1 MISSDKIILVEGKD
15 EIGFFTALCEKE
27 ELQEYQIIEVGGVDK
42 FKNELPVII
51 NDRNFDDVTS
61 IGIIRDADGSI
72 NAALQ
77 SIKAILEKNGLS
89 APDGHS
95 SIKAVEN
102 RKIGLFIMPG
112 NRDEGMLENLVLDS
126 VSNSPVKIQAD
137 RYIENLKNA
146 LPPDVFPQ
154 NEHKAR
160 LHAYLSGMKKFV
172 PSLGLATQKGYFD
185 LDSEHFNELKQFL
198 NDLK

>member
-1 MISSDKIILVEGKD
+1 MITSDKIILVEGKD
-15 EIGFFTALCEKE
+15 EIGFFTALCNKE
-27 ELQEYQIIEVGGVDK
+27 ELQQYQIIEVGGVDK
-42 FKNELPVII
+42 FKDELPAII

-61 IGIIRDADGSI
+61 IAIIRDADSSVK
-72 NAALQ
+72 AALQ

-89 APDGHS
+89 APDSHS
-95 SIKAVEN
+95 AIKAANN
-102 RKIGLFIMPG
+102 RKVGLFIMPG
-112 NRDEGMLENLVLDS
+112 NREQGMLENLVLDS
-126 VSNSPVKIQAD
+126 VSDSPVKIQAD
-137 RYIENLKNA
+137 QYIQNLKDT
-146 LPPDVFPQ
+146 LPPEVFPQ